1 MYHRGVT
8 REELPRT
15 LEDLYRMG
23 SRQEGHITEIRRPPN
38 YKSLH
43 GFIEIP
49 SFSEKL
55 FFQEELSG
63 IHRTEIDNYHE
74 GAKVQ
79 FGVDRRPKGF
89 FAKNIYIKVPNSL

>member
-1 MYHRGVT
+1 MCHRVVT
-8 REELPRT
+8 RQELPKT

-23 SRQEGHITEIRRPPN
+23 SRQEGHITEIRRRPN

-49 SFSEKL
+49 SLSEKL
-55 FFQEELSG
+55 FFQEKLSG
-63 IHRTEIDNYHE
+63 IHRIEIDNYHV

-79 FGVDRRPKGF
+79 FGVDRGPKGF
-89 FAKNIYIKVPNSL
+89 FAKDVYIKVPRSL